1 VVDVAPLGRDVA
13 AGALAVP
20 VGDLHGAAGGAGEAA
35 GPAQVEDAGWP
46 VEHDA
51 LDHRV
56 VE

>member
-1 VVDVAPLGRDVA
+1 VVDVAPLGGDVA

-20 VGDLHGAAGGAGEAA
+20 VGDLHGAAGSTYEVTR
-35 GPAQVEDAGWP
+35 PAQVEDAGGP